1 MPVKSL
7 KIANGSM
14 PTVGFGLWK
23 VPKPQCADVVYNALK
38 LGYRLLDGAAD
49 YGNSREAGEGL
60 ARAIKDGVVTREEVF
75 VTSKLWNT
83 NHAYEHVVPAAKHE
97 LSLWGL
103 DYFDLYLIH
112 FPVSLEYVDPNTRF
126 PPEWWDGT
134 PGGKVT
140 PSNDPISDT
149 WRGMEDVHNQGLAK
163 NIGVSNFCGG
173 LLIDLF
179 RSAKVKVSHPT
190 INALNEIK
198 YRAEDLTHML
208 RLFAQP
214 SVLQIEHHPY
224 LQQPAMLKLAQETL
238 GMAVTAYSSLGP
250 QSFLELDHPGAVKTP
265 SLLEHDVIK
274 KIASK
279 HGKGEGQVLFR
290 WATQRNVAI
299 IPKSNNDNR
308 AEANLASVEFDLDDE
323 DLKAIE
329 KLDIGL
335 RFNNPGDIDPRLAIF
350 A

>member
-49 YGNSREAGEGL
+49 YGNSKEAGEGL

-126 PPEWWDGT
+126 PPEWWDGK

-179 RSAKVKVSHPT
+179 RSAKVK
-190 INALNEIK
+190 
-198 YRAEDLTHML
+198 
-208 RLFAQP
+208 P

-224 LQQPAMLKLAQETL
+224 LQQPALLKLAQETL

-299 IPKSNNDNR
+299 IPKSNNDKR
-308 AEANLASVEFDLDDE
+308 AEANLASVEFDLDAE

>member
-1 MPVKSL
+1 MPVKTL
-7 KIANGSM
+7 KIANDSM
-14 PTVGFGLWK
+14 PIVGFGLWK
-23 VPKPQCADVVYNALK
+23 VPKPQCADIVYNALK

-49 YGNSREAGEGL
+49 YGNSKEAGEGL
-60 ARAIKDGVVTREEVF
+60 ARAIEDGIVTREEVF

-83 NHAYEHVVPAAKHE
+83 NHAYEHVVPAATHE

-112 FPVSLEYVDPNTRF
+112 FPVSLEYVDPNSRF

-149 WRGMEDVHNQGLAK
+149 WRGMEDVHSQGLAK

-179 RSAKVKVSHPT
+179 RSAKVK
-190 INALNEIK
+190 L
-198 YRAEDLTHML
+198 RANTFSSS
-208 RLFAQP
+208 FAQP

-250 QSFLELDHPGAVKTP
+250 QSFLELDHPGAVRTP
-265 SLLEHDVIK
+265 SLLEHDVIR

-279 HGKGEGQVLFR
+279 HGKGEGQVLLR

-299 IPKSNNDNR
+299 IPKSNSDKR